1 MVMGRWQRFR
11 KIAFIVFLV
20 LIIGS
25 FFVYEI
31 ARDNTDFEEV
41 RQYLSEMGIWAPVIF
56 IAFYTIGTIFLP
68 STPFMALAGI
78 FFGFKYG
85 LLYTIIGGLVS
96 SLLVFAISRTL
107 GKNWAESILEHRYMS
122 KLDNYNRKLESA
134 AIFDLIIFRLIPIM
148 PFNVLN
154 ILMGVSRIKP
164 RDYLIG
170 TLIGL
175 IPSNLV
181 AVYFGDILG
190 KIF

>member
-1 MVMGRWQRFR
+1 MGRWQRFR

-122 KLDNYNRKLESA
+122 KLDNYNRKLESG

-181 AVYFGDILG
+181 AVYFGDILS